1 MDAPLHNSMHNWL
14 VSHDWKHLE
23 ANASLHCVKLRCVLM
38 GLIGDK
44 GNDGDI
50 SGFVLEARTRVM
62 INMTHVPIMNLLR
75 QWLSPGGLVMSHN

>member
-1 MDAPLHNSMHNWL
+1 
-14 VSHDWKHLE
+14 
-23 ANASLHCVKLRCVLM
+23 M

-44 GNDGDI
+44 GIDGDI